1 MLRSYQYLLI
11 GGGAA
16 TFKAATRLQRPVR
29 AGVKTETYWNN
40 RVTPLPPGVHLLL
53 REEFDQLPQ
62 WQLQQPQRPAI
73 DLALGDVIGDGVGSS
88 VDNDISDRVLQ
99 QAEALGLPALQPAT
113 TTGLFPDTRLQA
125 YEEQYRQDKID
136 FIFQQ
141 GIVHFALDF
150 ENRWVFIGTEP
161 QATHLTIVTDEST
174 LPVWLTGALAAAA
187 ALPTIAPAQH
197 AQQLTRMQSWWWGG
211 DRPVN
216 YPVTEQLPEMVEL
229 EIESKLAVTGDFSAV
244 SWQLSDCL
252 RTGAIAG
259 FALHSD
265 DLLVRHTHDIVRYLK
280 GKHKLILQGAAY
292 RFGQKSLKFA
302 QDVPAEID
310 QNSAFAVMIR
320 NEVKPAY
327 SPVSTAKV
335 AKDIQR
341 RAQALKPIGDLYC
354 HKRKFLL
361 ESVETGGGYHVLIDY
376 SQAFA
381 QPGQT
386 LAQIEVECQWKKIP
400 IRQSYADPVRV
411 AIDEIQQITRALC
424 SSLHGVEAT
433 RTTKRKWLKQTLS
446 ATNNGKASKKLA

>member
-1 MLRSYQYLLI
+1 MRRSYQYLLI
-11 GGGAA
+11 GEGAA
-16 TFKAATRLQRPVR
+16 AFKAAMRLQRPAR

-53 REEFDQLPQ
+53 REELDQLPQ
-62 WQLQQPQRPAI
+62 WQLQRPQHPAI
-73 DLALGDVIGDGVGSS
+73 TLALGDGD
-88 VDNDISDRVLQ
+88 DISDSVLQ
-99 QAEALGLPALQPAT
+99 QAEELGLPALQPTT
-113 TTGLFPDTRLQA
+113 TTGLCPDTRLQA

-141 GIVHFALDF
+141 GVVHFALDF
-150 ENRWVFIGTEP
+150 ENRWVFIGSEP
-161 QATHLTIVTDEST
+161 QATHLTIVTEEST

-197 AQQLTRMQSWWWGG
+197 AQQLTRMQSWWWRG
-211 DRPVN
+211 DQPVN

-229 EIESKLAVTGDFSAV
+229 EIESKLAVTNDFSATG
-244 SWQLSDCL
+244 WQLTNCL
-252 RTGAIAG
+252 RTGAISG
-259 FALHSD
+259 FTLHSD

-302 QDVPAEID
+302 QEVPVEIGQD
-310 QNSAFAVMIR
+310 AAFAVMVR
-320 NEVKPAY
+320 NEFKPAY

-341 RAQALKPIGDLYC
+341 RTQTLKPIGDLYC

-361 ESVETGGGYHVLIDY
+361 ESQETGGGYHVLIDY

-381 QPGQT
+381 QPERAF
-386 LAQIEVECQWKKIP
+386 AQIEVECQWKKIP
-400 IRQSYADPVRV
+400 TRQSYADPVRV
-411 AIDEIQQITRALC
+411 AIDEIQQITDALC
-424 SSLHGVEAT
+424 TSLHGVEAT
-433 RTTKRKWLKQTLS
+433 RTTKRKWLKRTLS
-446 ATNNGKASKKLA
+446 ATKK